1 MGATLTS
8 GVLEL
13 IDNRLEYEVRKRE
26 IHIHNLIR
34 FSKSHLF
41 YLLDT
46 MDDYSLLINFL
57 MFLFWSWSLQSFL
70 DFWFE

>member
-13 IDNRLEYEVRKRE
+13 IDNRLEYQVRKRE

-41 YLLDT
+41 YLRDT